1 MLIVNRECRRN
12 KLAWMV
18 VFLYSAKKSIA
29 KNNHN
34 LQITVMKHITL
45 FTFKAVILMSVLLTF
60 SPVSAQKAQ
69 TSPDFEISKNL
80 EILSSLYKEL
90 NINYVDGVNSSDLM
104 KTGIDAMLDKL
115 DPYTVYIPESEI
127 EDYRFMTTGEYGGIG
142 SLIHKQ
148 GEYIIISEP
157 YENSPAQKAGLKAGD
172 KILKINDKSASGK
185 SADDVSSILKG
196 QPGTNFKIMIER
208 DGESKPLT
216 FDILRE
222 KITIDPVPYYGM
234 LEGGIGYIKL
244 TSFTQTA
251 SSEVK
256 KAVLDL
262 KSKNALTGLV
272 LDLRDNGGG
281 LLTEAVNIVNLF
293 VRKNE
298 LVVSTKG
305 KQKDK
310 NRSYQTSSEPVDV
323 NLPLTVLVNG
333 NSASAS
339 EIVAGALQDLDRAVI
354 VGRRTYGKG
363 LVQNVFPL
371 SYNTQVKITVAKYYI
386 PSGRCIQEI
395 DYEHRNP
402 SGSTDNIPDSLI
414 TAYKT
419 MHGRTVFDGKGVA
432 PDVTTDTTKLS
443 TISYNLITKYIL
455 FEYATR
461 FAANHPV
468 IEPAGVFKLS
478 DDNYNDFI
486 AFTEKK
492 GFDFKTVAER
502 ELETLK
508 KAAIYENCWNDV
520 KPQYDLML
528 EAIVQHK
535 KKDLLENKREIK
547 DLLQQEIASRYYYQ
561 KGRIE
566 STLSDDIELK
576 SATKVLMDA
585 ATYTSILDGTL
596 IKAEKQS
603 KTLKTLN

>member
-1 MLIVNRECRRN
+1 
-12 KLAWMV
+12 
-18 VFLYSAKKSIA
+18 
-29 KNNHN
+29 
-34 LQITVMKHITL
+34 MKHITL
-45 FTFKAVILMSVLLTF
+45 FTLKAVVVMAVFLTIT
-60 SPVSAQKAQ
+60 PVTTLKAQ

-80 EILSSLYKEL
+80 EILSTLYKEL
-90 NINYVDGVNSSDLM
+90 NTNYVDGINPSDLM

-148 GEYIIISEP
+148 GDYIIISEP

-185 SADDVSSILKG
+185 SVEDVSAILKG
-196 QPGTNFKIMIER
+196 QPGTSFKLVVER
-208 DGESKPLT
+208 EGEPKPLT
-216 FDILRE
+216 FDVVRE

-251 SSEVK
+251 SAEVK
-256 KAVLDL
+256 KALLDL
-262 KSKNALTGLV
+262 KAKNNVTGLV

-293 VRKNE
+293 VKKNE

-310 NRSYQTSSEPVDV
+310 NHSYQTTMEPIDPTM
-323 NLPLTVLVNG
+323 PLTVLVNG

-395 DYEHRNP
+395 DYAHKNAA
-402 SGSTDNIPDSLI
+402 GSNDIIPDSLI

-419 MHGRTVFDGKGVA
+419 KHGRTVYDGKGVA
-432 PDVTTDTTKLS
+432 PDVTTDSSRLS
-443 TISYNLITKYIL
+443 TVSYNLLTKYIL

-461 FAANHPV
+461 YAATHPG
-468 IEPAGVFKLS
+468 IEPAGTFKLS
-478 DDNYNDFI
+478 DSEYNDFI

-492 GFDFKTVAER
+492 GFEFKTAAEK
-502 ELETLK
+502 ELETVK
-508 KAAIYENCWNDV
+508 KAAIYENCWNDI
-520 KPQYDLML
+520 KTQYDSML
-528 EAIVQHK
+528 EAIAQHK
-535 KKDLLENKREIK
+535 KKDLMENKPEIS
-547 DLLQQEIASRYYYQ
+547 DYLQQEIVSRYYYQ

-566 STLSDDIELK
+566 SALTDDTELK
-576 SATKVLMDA
+576 SATKVLKDTV
-585 ATYTSILDGTL
+585 TYTAILDGTL
-596 IKAEKQS
+596 TKADKQL
-603 KTLKTLN
+603 KPLKTQN

>member
-1 MLIVNRECRRN
+1 
-12 KLAWMV
+12 
-18 VFLYSAKKSIA
+18 
-29 KNNHN
+29 
-34 LQITVMKHITL
+34 MKHITL
-45 FTFKAVILMSVLLTF
+45 FTLKAVVVMAVFLTIT
-60 SPVSAQKAQ
+60 PVTTLKAQ

-80 EILSSLYKEL
+80 EILSTLYKEL
-90 NINYVDGVNSSDLM
+90 NTNYVDGINPSDLM

-148 GEYIIISEP
+148 GDYIIISEP

-185 SADDVSSILKG
+185 SVEDVSAILKG
-196 QPGTNFKIMIER
+196 QPGTSFKLVVER
-208 DGESKPLT
+208 EGEPKPLT
-216 FDILRE
+216 FDVVRE

-251 SSEVK
+251 SAEVK
-256 KAVLDL
+256 KALLDL
-262 KSKNALTGLV
+262 KAKNNVTGLV

-293 VRKNE
+293 VKKNE

-310 NRSYQTSSEPVDV
+310 NHSYQTTLEPIDPTM
-323 NLPLTVLVNG
+323 PLTVLVNG

-395 DYEHRNP
+395 DYAHKNAA
-402 SGSTDNIPDSLI
+402 GSNDIIPDSLI

-419 MHGRTVFDGKGVA
+419 KHGRTVYDGKGVA
-432 PDVTTDTTKLS
+432 PDVTTDSSRLS
-443 TISYNLITKYIL
+443 TVSYNLLTKYIL

-461 FAANHPV
+461 YAATHPG
-468 IEPAGVFKLS
+468 IEPAGTFKLS
-478 DDNYNDFI
+478 DSEYNDFI

-492 GFDFKTVAER
+492 GFEFKTAAEK
-502 ELETLK
+502 ELETVK
-508 KAAIYENCWNDV
+508 KAAIYENCWNDI
-520 KPQYDLML
+520 KTQYDSML
-528 EAIVQHK
+528 EAIAQHK
-535 KKDLLENKREIK
+535 KKDLMENKPEIS
-547 DLLQQEIASRYYYQ
+547 DYLQQEIVSRYYYQ

-566 STLSDDIELK
+566 SALTDDTELK
-576 SATKVLMDA
+576 SATKVLKDTV
-585 ATYTSILDGTL
+585 TYTAILDGTL
-596 IKAEKQS
+596 TKADKQL
-603 KTLKTLN
+603 KPLKTQN

>member
-1 MLIVNRECRRN
+1 
-12 KLAWMV
+12 
-18 VFLYSAKKSIA
+18 
-29 KNNHN
+29 
-34 LQITVMKHITL
+34 MKHITL
-45 FTFKAVILMSVLLTF
+45 FTLKAVLIVSVFLTF
-60 SPVSAQKAQ
+60 SPVSAQKVQ
-69 TSPDFEISKNL
+69 TSSDFEISKNL

-90 NINYVDGVNSSDLM
+90 NINYVDGVNPSDLM

-115 DPYTVYIPESEI
+115 DPYTVFIPESEI

-148 GEYIIISEP
+148 GDYIIISEP

-185 SADDVSSILKG
+185 SADDVSAILKG
-196 QPGTNFKIMIER
+196 QPGTNFKIQVER
-208 DGESKPLT
+208 DGEPKPLT
-216 FDILRE
+216 FDLVRE

-244 TSFTQTA
+244 TTFSRTA
-251 SSEVK
+251 SAEVK
-256 KAVLDL
+256 KALLDL
-262 KSKNALTGLV
+262 KSKNTLSGLV

-281 LLTEAVNIVNLF
+281 LLDEAVNIVNLF
-293 VRKNE
+293 VKQNE

-305 KQKDK
+305 KQKEK
-310 NRSYQTSSEPVDV
+310 NRTYQTSNEPIDL

-354 VGRRTYGKG
+354 VGRRTFGKG
-363 LVQNVFPL
+363 LVQLIFPL
-371 SYNTQVKITVAKYYI
+371 SYNTQAKITIAKYYI

-395 DYEHRNP
+395 DYAHKNSEGNNDH
-402 SGSTDNIPDSLI
+402 IPDSLI

-419 MHGRTVFDGKGVA
+419 IHGRTVYDGKGIA
-432 PDVTTDTTKLS
+432 PDITTDTLRLS

-455 FEYATR
+455 FEYATQ
-461 FAANHPV
+461 FAAKHPV
-468 IEPAGVFKLS
+468 IEPAGTFKLS
-478 DDNYNDFI
+478 DADYDDFI

-492 GFDFKTVAER
+492 AFDFKTVAER

-528 EAIVQHK
+528 EAIAQHK
-535 KKDLLENKREIK
+535 KKDLLENKTEIK

-566 STLSDDIELK
+566 STLSDDTELK
-576 SATKVLMDA
+576 SAANVLKDA
-585 ATYTSILDGTL
+585 VTYTSILDGTL
-596 IKAEKQS
+596 VKADKQL
-603 KTLKTLN
+603 KMMKTLN

>member
-1 MLIVNRECRRN
+1 
-12 KLAWMV
+12 
-18 VFLYSAKKSIA
+18 
-29 KNNHN
+29 
-34 LQITVMKHITL
+34 MKHITL
-45 FTFKAVILMSVLLTF
+45 LTLKAIVAMSVFLTIT
-60 SPVSAQKAQ
+60 PVTTLKAQ
-69 TSPDFEISKNL
+69 TSSDFEISKNL
-80 EILSSLYKEL
+80 EILSTLYKEL
-90 NINYVDGVNSSDLM
+90 NTNYVDGVNPSDLM

-148 GEYIIISEP
+148 GDYIIISEP

-172 KILKINDKSASGK
+172 KILKINDKNASGK
-185 SADDVSSILKG
+185 SVEDVSAILKG
-196 QPGTNFKIMIER
+196 QPGTSFKLVIER
-208 DGESKPLT
+208 EGEPKPLT
-216 FDILRE
+216 FDVIRE

-234 LEGGIGYIKL
+234 LAGGIGYIKL

-251 SSEVK
+251 SAEVK
-256 KAVLDL
+256 KALLDL
-262 KSKNALTGLV
+262 KAKNTVTGLV

-293 VRKNE
+293 VKKNE
-298 LVVSTKG
+298 LVVTTKG

-310 NRSYQTSSEPVDV
+310 NHSYQTTMEPIDPT
-323 NLPLTVLVNG
+323 LPLTVLVNG

-395 DYEHRNP
+395 DYAHKNAA
-402 SGSTDNIPDSLI
+402 GTNDIIPDSLI

-432 PDVTTDTTKLS
+432 PDVTTDSSRLS
-443 TISYNLITKYIL
+443 TVSYNLLTKYIL

-461 FAANHPV
+461 YAATHPG
-468 IEPAGVFKLS
+468 IEPAGTFKLS
-478 DDNYNDFI
+478 DTEYNDFV

-492 GFDFKTVAER
+492 GFEFKTAAEK
-502 ELETLK
+502 ELETVK
-508 KAAIYENCWNDV
+508 KAAMYENCWNDI
-520 KPQYDLML
+520 KTQYDSML
-528 EAIVQHK
+528 EAIAQHK
-535 KKDLLENKREIK
+535 KKDLMENKPEIS
-547 DLLQQEIASRYYYQ
+547 DYLQQEIVSRYYYQ

-566 STLSDDIELK
+566 SALTDDTELK
-576 SATKVLMDA
+576 SATKVLKDTV
-585 ATYTSILDGTL
+585 TYTAILDGTL
-596 IKAEKQS
+596 TKADKQS
-603 KTLKTLN
+603 KPLKTQN